1 MNAAGIW
8 FLPSNGLFNNDKDAH
23 SGASDVTQQV
33 KEFLDYLRFERNL
46 SLNTIESYQCD
57 LSDYLSFVESQGYEA
72 DEQSVIQYMRY
83 LREQDRAPSTQ
94 ARRLAAI
101 KGFYR
106 FLVSDH
112 VLAEDP
118 TELLSSP
125 KLHRHLPHVLSIEEV
140 TRLVEAP
147 DLRTAGGIR
156 DRAMLEVLYAT
167 GLRVSELC
175 HLTVN
180 DWWLD
185 PPKIRCLGKGSKE
198 RYIPLGRV
206 AARWLMQYVD
216 MARPKLLKNP
226 NESVLF
232 LNRRGQPLSRQ
243 GFWKIIKKYA
253 EKAQVGQPITP
264 HTIRHSFATHLL
276 ENGADL
282 RAVQEMLGHQ
292 DISTTQIYTH
302 VSQKRLR
309 PVYDQTHPRA

>member
-1 MNAAGIW
+1 MDLAVEWLN
-8 FLPSNGLFNNDKDAH
+8 NNDNTYN
-23 SGASDVTQQV
+23 GANAVTQQV

-46 SLNTIESYQCD
+46 SFNTIESYQRD
-57 LSDYLSFVESQGYEA
+57 LYDYLAFVKSQGYHA
-72 DEQSVIQYMRY
+72 DENGVIKY
-83 LREQDRAPSTQ
+83 LEYLQAQDRSASTQ

-101 KGFYR
+101 KGYYR

-118 TELLSSP
+118 TELLSAP
-125 KLHRHLPHVLSIEEV
+125 KLSRHLPHVLSIEEV
-140 TRLVEAP
+140 TRLIEAP
-147 DLRTAGGIR
+147 NLKTAGGIR
-156 DRAMLEVLYAT
+156 DRTMLEVLYAS

-175 HLTVN
+175 HLTIN

-185 PPKIRCLGKGSKE
+185 PPKVRCLGKGSKE
-198 RYIPLGRV
+198 RYIPLGRT

-216 MARPKLLKNP
+216 EARPKLLRNSH
-226 NESVLF
+226 ESVLF
-232 LNRRGQPLSRQ
+232 LNRQGRSLSRQ

-253 EKAQVGQPITP
+253 AMTQLNHPITP
-264 HTIRHSFATHLL
+264 HVIRHSFATHLL

-302 VSQKRLR
+302 VSHNRLR

>member
-1 MNAAGIW
+1 MT
-8 FLPSNGLFNNDKDAH
+8 H
-23 SGASDVTQQV
+23 EV
-33 KEFLDYLRFERNL
+33 KAFLDYLRFERNL
-46 SLNTIESYQCD
+46 SLNTVESYQRD
-57 LSDYLSFVESQGYEA
+57 LSDYFAFVKSQGQPS
-72 DEQSVIQYMRY
+72 DENSVIRYLEY
-83 LREQDRAPSTQ
+83 LREQDRSPSTQ

-106 FLVSDH
+106 FLVNDH
-112 VLAEDP
+112 ILSENP

-125 KLHRHLPHVLSIEEV
+125 KLYRHLPHVLTVEEV
-140 TRLVEAP
+140 TRLIESP
-147 DLRTAGGIR
+147 DLSTKGGVR

-175 HLTVN
+175 HLTIN

-185 PPKIRCLGKGSKE
+185 PPKVRCLGKGSKE

-216 MARPKLLKNP
+216 VIRPRLLKNP
-226 NESVLF
+226 NEPVLF
-232 LNRRGQPLSRQ
+232 LNHRGQPLSRQ

-253 EKAQVGQPITP
+253 AKAQVSQPITP
-264 HTIRHSFATHLL
+264 HMIRHSFATHLL